1 MAPALREPRGH
12 RQQIGKSA
20 ALTVGA
26 LTLARA
32 ALRRRGTERSS
43 EFGRVNLD
51 RWPHA
56 RARGARRLQ
65 RARTPRDPP
74 YHPGRRCGCW
84 STSPFRFSGLVRRFW
99 FGALDD
105 VMMMSAGAGATYGV
119 IDNRSENLQH

>member
-1 MAPALREPRGH
+1 MELGRSMMSAGAGAARATGSST

-32 ALRRRGTERSS
+32 ALRRRGTERSQ
-43 EFGRVNLD
+43 EIGRVNLT

-56 RARGARRLQ
+56 RARGARRFQ
-65 RARTPRDPP
+65 RALTQSDLLEP
-74 YHPGRRCGCW
+74 PGRRCGCW
-84 STSPFRFSGLVRRFW
+84 
-99 FGALDD
+99 
-105 VMMMSAGAGATYGV
+105 MMMSAGAGATYGV